1 MSFAGVERD
10 FAGVPSEPVSFAGV
24 QSDLEKDFTGV
35 TWMLSDAVEETS
47 FFVEVNTFFGVTGG
61 QEGRGQ
67 AWEPP
72 DTRPFRGTADF
83 TRETIDVDASFSEG
97 RSLHCFETV
106 RTVVG
111 QTATDCTWLVF
122 TASLLKARFENP
134 LLKDWDKW
142 EAGTVC

>member
-1 MSFAGVERD
+1 MSFSGVKRD
-10 FAGVPSEPVSFAGV
+10 FAGVPSAPVSFAGV
-24 QSDLEKDFTGV
+24 VSNFDDVEKDFTGV

-47 FFVEVNTFFGVTGG
+47 FIAEVNTLIGVAGG
-61 QEGRGQ
+61 REARGQ

-72 DTRPFRGTADF
+72 DAKPFRGIADF
-83 TRETIDVDASFSEG
+83 TGKTIDVDASFSEE
-97 RSLHCFETV
+97 RSLHCFESG

-134 LLKDWDKW
+134 LLKD
-142 EAGTVC
+142 